1 VSNWGCYDPGAY
13 RPWENLTP
21 NCCGAKSGAYEGS
34 TTTTG
39 MLQRGATTTRDAGFM
54 QFCRSPLRC
63 GTSSDSSR
71 EYLTPYTIEGLRLSQ
86 VLLSIKGVFHHLLGS
101 TFCICGMFQGGC
113 LQKGPDARAQ
123 EANAEGTEQWIKLLI
138 VTVTGLMREPRG
150 QSNMRE
156 PRSQSNRH

>member
-1 VSNWGCYDPGAY
+1 
-13 RPWENLTP
+13 
-21 NCCGAKSGAYEGS
+21 
-34 TTTTG
+34 

-54 QFCRSPLRC
+54 QFCRSLLRC

-138 VTVTGLMREPRG
+138 VTVTGLMREPQKPEQQTLSSGSPCWKYLFGTAAIFYVDSEDVGRCSQLVLMG
-150 QSNMRE
+150 GRRSMR
-156 PRSQSNRH
+156 QT